1 MSSFSENVSYF
12 IYLKSNLCNEIARNI
27 CQLVLN
33 AKMRITR
40 FPTTTFGYSSSLP
53 VLKYSLLL
61 EVGGWVIKLTLRHF
75 YFLIPFP
82 LLFIILS
89 LIHNLLFHHFSKW
102 LMLGQIKDLLF
113 PGPRKT
119 KSDPKPDFWHILVPL
134 SIKK

>member
-61 EVGGWVIKLTLRHF
+61 EVGGWVGDKINTETL
-75 YFLIPFP
+75 
-82 LLFIILS
+82 LLS
-89 LIHNLLFHHFSKW
+89 NSFSTSVHYPEC
-102 LMLGQIKDLLF
+102 D
-113 PGPRKT
+113 T
-119 KSDPKPDFWHILVPL
+119 
-134 SIKK
+134 